1 MWKAVLI
8 KSHLLLHQKTHTGEK
23 PCIYN
28 DCRKGFT
35 QKDSFIVQ
43 QETFTLENPCI
54 CSKCG
59 QSFIQ
64 KLGLISHQRFHID
77 KTPFVRSECGQSC
90 SQKSCVI
97 TRQKIHKGEMT
108 PERSECGKAFIGSHS
123 SLYIKEFIQETEL
136 LNVSQTGRLL
146 STSLALLNMR
156 KYKGEMSI
164 RRRWKIPAQ
173 RIAASYK

>member
-8 KSHLLLHQKTHTGEK
+8 KSHLLLHQKIHTGEK
-23 PCIYN
+23 PCICN

-77 KTPFVRSECGQSC
+77 KTPFVCSECGRSC

-97 TRQKIHKGEMT
+97 TCQKIHKGEMT
-108 PERSECGKAFIGSHS
+108 PECSECGKAFIGSHS
-123 SLYIKEFIQETEL
+123 SLYIKECITNGTAFVYKPCVIKHEKIQGR
-136 LNVSQTGRLL
+136 NVNSVKVENPCTKNCSFLQVKL
-146 STSLALLNMR
+146 
-156 KYKGEMSI
+156 
-164 RRRWKIPAQ
+164 
-173 RIAASYK
+173 